1 MKIFQKIGFGIW
13 CVTAHFLAVTTVQAA
28 DIYQPAP
35 EGSLKDAGPADYYP
49 AIGWS
54 GFYLGGH
61 LGGAWGDGDDSLAN
75 PAIFDGDGSVIGG
88 VHFGYN
94 WQRGSDWVFGLEGD
108 VSFADDLDYVATI
121 RGRLGYDFG
130 RTLFYGTGGV
140 AFAGFDDSVFTDDSQ
155 TGWVAGLGFDH
166 KLRENFSLG
175 LEGLYYG
182 IEHDSSLAGG
192 DDDDGFW
199 SLRGRLT
206 YHLNDWRPPLR

>member
-13 CVTAHFLAVTTVQAA
+13 CATAHFLAMANVQAA

-35 EGSLKDAGPADYYP
+35 EGSLKDTGPADYYP
-49 AIGWS
+49 VISWA
-54 GFYLGGH
+54 GFYFGGH
-61 LGGAWGDGDDSLAN
+61 IGGAWGDGDDTLAN
-75 PAIFDGDGSVIGG
+75 PAIFDGDGSLLGG
-88 VHFGYN
+88 IHLGYN
-94 WQRGSDWVFGLEGD
+94 WQRGTAWVIGLEGD
-108 VSFADDLDYVATI
+108 VSFADDLDYLASI

-140 AFAGFDDSVFTDDSQ
+140 AFAGLDDSIFNDDNQ

-166 KLRENFSLG
+166 KLYDSFSLG

-182 IEHDSSLAGG
+182 IDDETPVAS

-199 SLRGRLT
+199 SVRGRLT
-206 YHLNDWRPPLR
+206 YHLNDWRAPLR